1 MTHMFSNQYWTVTSG
16 DLSDRRRPLDS
27 PGFTESPDGATP
39 IVIDP
44 SQQHQPWL
52 GAGAAITDAAASLIW
67 GCQSKEQRRA
77 MLDDMFNPDKAGF
90 SCIRIPLGSCE
101 PSSQPYYTYD
111 DIPYGD
117 HDKDLK
123 HFSLGEGEPGA
134 PNATKDFKY
143 IIPVVKEILSINPAV
158 RIIASPWSA
167 PAWMK
172 NTGHLC
178 QGGHLRFNEWTGN
191 GYDPLEDSFEGVYAR
206 YFARY
211 VDEMEALGIPIWAVT
226 VQNEP
231 SNAAPWP
238 AMTWTLA
245 QQADFAHRFLRPALD
260 RNHPQVKIFINDDSA
275 HSLTGPVDQDVSPAQ
290 AGSIDGLTLH
300 VYDDDYTKLPN
311 ATRVYP
317 QWTYGM
323 TERRCMLNETVED
336 AAHIMSGVIGNWLV
350 RNGESFITL
359 WNMAL
364 DERGLPNQIGAD
376 GRRGVVTIDH
386 ATGRVRRNLEYFM
399 LRAFGQDVEP
409 GSKVIESSNYTPN
422 GWSGG
427 LGSVA
432 FMAPDGSISA
442 HIYNPTGTPIRA
454 AVTVNGWGN
463 RWQLVSVPA
472 WGTVTMHQSDDSRIN
487 RSTVPD
493 DEEFALD
500 IPASGLMDDK
510 APGKS

>member
-1 MTHMFSNQYWTVTSG
+1 
-16 DLSDRRRPLDS
+16 
-27 PGFTESPDGATP
+27 
-39 IVIDP
+39 
-44 SQQHQPWL
+44 
-52 GAGAAITDAAASLIW
+52 
-67 GCQSKEQRRA
+67 
-77 MLDDMFNPDKAGF
+77 
-90 SCIRIPLGSCE
+90 
-101 PSSQPYYTYD
+101 
-111 DIPYGD
+111 
-117 HDKDLK
+117 
-123 HFSLGEGEPGA
+123 
-134 PNATKDFKY
+134 
-143 IIPVVKEILSINPAV
+143 
-158 RIIASPWSA
+158 
-167 PAWMK
+167 
-172 NTGHLC
+172 
-178 QGGHLRFNEWTGN
+178 
-191 GYDPLEDSFEGVYAR
+191 
-206 YFARY
+206 
-211 VDEMEALGIPIWAVT
+211 
-226 VQNEP
+226 
-231 SNAAPWP
+231 
-238 AMTWTLA
+238 MTWTLA

-260 RNHPQVKIFINDDSA
+260 RSHPQVKIFINDDSA
-275 HSLTGPVDQDVSPAQ
+275 HSLTGPVDRDVSPAQ

-317 QWTYGM
+317 QWIYGM

-376 GRRGVVTIDH
+376 GRRGVVTIDR

-409 GSKVIESSNYTPN
+409 GSRVIESSNYTPN

-472 WGTVTMHQSDDSRIN
+472 WGTVTMHRSDDSRIN
-487 RSTVPD
+487 RSSVPD
-493 DEEFALD
+493 DEEFVLD